1 MEKEIKEAL
10 NFAIG
15 AAKSLREQ
23 ADSILLK
30 VEKEFKELASK
41 GAQDQSEVAKNL
53 RKYIEDA
60 LHSVEGVAG
69 QVNSKVEEVKSKVN
83 QGVSSTKV
91 PLNGSKEEQKPPVN
105 INCFPSCVFT
115 YRKDFIST
123 KSKIIFKKR
132 ISRILA
138 L

>member
-69 QVNSKVEEVKSKVN
+69 QVNSKVEEVKSKVS
-83 QGVSSTKV
+83 QSVSSTKI
-91 PLNGSKEEQKPPVN
+91 PLNGSSK
-105 INCFPSCVFT
+105 
-115 YRKDFIST
+115 T
-123 KSKIIFKKR
+123 KAETATKH
-132 ISRILA
+132 
-138 L
+138 

>member
-1 MEKEIKEAL
+1 MEKEIKDAL

-69 QVNSKVEEVKSKVN
+69 QVNSKVEEVKSKVS
-83 QGVSSTKV
+83 QSVSS
-91 PLNGSKEEQKPPVN
+91 SKIPFERIFKNRKRNLRLN
-105 INCFPSCVFT
+105 INYFPSCVLDT
-115 YRKDFIST
+115 G
-123 KSKIIFKKR
+123 
-132 ISRILA
+132 RILSPSDVKKS
-138 L
+138 

>member
-23 ADSILLK
+23 ADGILLK

-41 GAQDQSEVAKNL
+41 GAQDQSEVANNL

-69 QVNSKVEEVKSKVN
+69 QVNSKVEEVKAKVG
-83 QGVSSTKV
+83 QGVSSAKSN
-91 PLNGSKEEQKPPVN
+91 LNGS
-105 INCFPSCVFT
+105 S
-115 YRKDFIST
+115 
-123 KSKIIFKKR
+123 KSKADSTTKN
-132 ISRILA
+132 
-138 L
+138 

>member
-41 GAQDQSEVAKNL
+41 GAQDQSEVANNL
-53 RKYIEDA
+53 RKYIEEA

-69 QVNSKVEEVKSKVN
+69 QVNSKVEEVKFKVG
-83 QGVSSTKV
+83 QGVSSAKAT
-91 PLNGSKEEQKPPVN
+91 LNGAS
-105 INCFPSCVFT
+105 
-115 YRKDFIST
+115 
-123 KSKIIFKKR
+123 KSKADSTTPKN
-132 ISRILA
+132 
-138 L
+138 

>member
-83 QGVSSTKV
+83 QGVSSTKI
-91 PLNGSKEEQKPPVN
+91 PLNGSKGKAETAGKHWLFSFL
-105 INCFPSCVFT
+105 CFYIQEGF
-115 YRKDFIST
+115 YISLH
-123 KSKIIFKKR
+123 KFQNHI
-132 ISRILA
+132 
-138 L
+138 

>member
-91 PLNGSKEEQKPPVN
+91 PLTDQKEKLKPPVN
-105 INCFPSCVFT
+105 IDCFPSCVFT
-115 YRKDFIST
+115 YRKDFTSP
-123 KSKIIFKKR
+123 
-132 ISRILA
+132 
-138 L
+138 

>member
-1 MEKEIKEAL
+1 MTLYYAPHHFGLLSVQKNRGKKLMEKEIKEAL

-60 LHSVEGVAG
+60 LHSVEGVAV
-69 QVNSKVEEVKSKVN
+69 QVNSKVEEVKSKVS
-83 QGVSSTKV
+83 QSVSSTKI
-91 PLNGSKEEQKPPVN
+91 PLNGSSKPKETAAKH
-105 INCFPSCVFT
+105 
-115 YRKDFIST
+115 
-123 KSKIIFKKR
+123 
-132 ISRILA
+132 
-138 L
+138 

>member
-53 RKYIEDA
+53 RKYIEET

-69 QVNSKVEEVKSKVN
+69 QVNSKVEEVKSKVG
-83 QGVSSTKV
+83 QSVSSAKI
-91 PLNGSKEEQKPPVN
+91 PLNGSSKPKAE
-105 INCFPSCVFT
+105 T
-115 YRKDFIST
+115 AARH
-123 KSKIIFKKR
+123 
-132 ISRILA
+132 
-138 L
+138 

>member
-1 MEKEIKEAL
+1 MRRIKIGLILKCKKNRGKNLWKKENQRRQL

-91 PLNGSKEEQKPPVN
+91 PLNGSKGKAETAGKH
-105 INCFPSCVFT
+105 
-115 YRKDFIST
+115 
-123 KSKIIFKKR
+123 
-132 ISRILA
+132 
-138 L
+138 